1 MKSIKFL
8 LLPIVVVLSFST
20 CIDTDPPVV
29 PGPDENMPQPTLVG
43 FPIDIPTTK
52 TIGAA
57 GGMFSSLDERIT
69 LTIPA
74 GALSG
79 DTEITIQPIAN
90 FAPNGNGNGY
100 QLSPEGV
107 KFNKPIKITFK
118 HGQEVSATI
127 PPLTGIAFQG
137 TDGIWY
143 TSGKLTWDEVNKTVS
158 TETTH
163 FSSWANFDNWKLIHK
178 NGVVAKFSQD
188 GRGSYKLNIDESAEF
203 ELVVLDYEDFGEELS
218 PLFANATVSVIE
230 EWSVNGD
237 VNGQTGV
244 YGKITP
250 NAQEPSC
257 TYKAPAEAPKA
268 SKNPVLLAT
277 ELKDVKYRDPRTGQ
291 VFNNLLVSVPID
303 IVGDFEWDFVIKYH
317 NDKAF
322 SGGLVNGF
330 FTSKDSASMKILFKN
345 DVFTFSNFTNSLG
358 AITPTTKTDL
368 GNNKSTVQ
376 SDPVLGPLNITG
388 ATGVYTN
395 PSGKKILLLSLSNT
409 AESPAFFWV
418 GAGGQTMTYPGGS
431 GPLDLHVNFTL
442 SDSIST
448 STYHDGGNIISA
460 KITLIE

>member
-1 MKSIKFL
+1 MKSTKSFL
-8 LLPIVVVLSFST
+8 ILITMIMSFST
-20 CIDTDPPVV
+20 CIDSDPPVA
-29 PGPDENMPQPTLVG
+29 PAPNENLPQPTLVG
-43 FPIDIPTTK
+43 FPIDLPTTK

-57 GGMFSSLDERIT
+57 GGTVSSLDERIT
-69 LTIPA
+69 VTIPA

-79 DTEITIQPIAN
+79 DTEITIQPITN

-100 QLSPEGV
+100 QLSPEGI
-107 KFNKPIKITFK
+107 KFNKPVKITFK
-118 HGQEVSATI
+118 HGQEVSATM

-143 TSGKLTWDEVNKTVS
+143 NSGKLAWDEINKTVS

-163 FSSWANFDNWKLIHK
+163 FSSWVSFDSWVLVQK
-178 NGVVAKFSQD
+178 NGL
-188 GRGSYKLNIDESAEF
+188 RLHKLNIEESAEF
-203 ELVVLDYEDFGEELS
+203 IVIAVAVDDGKLGEELS
-218 PLFANATVSVIE
+218 ALVNKLTVSIE

-237 VNGQTGV
+237 VDGKTGL

-250 NAQEPSC
+250 NGQAPSC
-257 TYKAPAEAPKA
+257 TYKAPVEKPKA
-268 SKNPVLLAT
+268 SKNPVLLTAK
-277 ELKDVKYRDPRTGQ
+277 LKDVKYKDPRTGQ
-291 VFNNLLVSVPID
+291 VFNNLRVSIPIE

-330 FTSKDSASMKILFKN
+330 FTCKDSASMKILFKN
-345 DVFTFSNFTNSLG
+345 DQFTFSNFTNSLG

-376 SDPVLGPLNITG
+376 NEPFLGPLNIT
-388 ATGVYTN
+388 AASGVYTN
-395 PSGKKILLLSLSNT
+395 PGGKKIFLSLSNT
-409 AESPAFFWV
+409 VETPAFFWV
-418 GAGGQTMTYPGGS
+418 GVDGHKMTYPGGS

-448 STYHDGGNIISA
+448 ATYHDAGNIIFS
-460 KITLIE
+460 KITLVE